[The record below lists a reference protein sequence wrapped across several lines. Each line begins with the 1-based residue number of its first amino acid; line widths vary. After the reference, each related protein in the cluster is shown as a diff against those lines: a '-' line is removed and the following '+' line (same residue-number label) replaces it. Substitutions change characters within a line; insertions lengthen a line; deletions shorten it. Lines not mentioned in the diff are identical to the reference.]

1 MQSIWLLPIATILHQ
16 SSNDWLLYIGKKI
29 FYFQLNSMFVDF
41 ACCILCNKAHFPHAN
56 TQMPCCNWIQLV
68 IAEYKPVLLWT
79 IPEIHHPECA
89 TMPD

>member
-1 MQSIWLLPIATILHQ
+1 
-16 SSNDWLLYIGKKI
+16 
-29 FYFQLNSMFVDF
+29 MFVDF

-56 TQMPCCNWIQLV
+56 TQMPCCNWMQLV